1 MSYFKKTNAFKE
13 MFFSRF
19 TVVILFILITFAGFS
34 LYSIIVKSMDASHE
48 RKMAEVEVSNLHKKQ
63 SDLSAK
69 IEMLKTPEGQT
80 EALKEQYPVV
90 SPGEKVV
97 VITEDDGTSG
107 ATSSVVVN
115 EKRKGFLDYLKNLV
129 R

>member
-1 MSYFKKTNAFKE
+1 
-13 MFFSRF
+13 
-19 TVVILFILITFAGFS
+19 
-34 LYSIIVKSMDASHE
+34 MDASHE

-107 ATSSVVVN
+107 ATSRVVVN